1 MKFRKLY
8 LLSSLILFALFTGI
22 FARSGVEIEFDP
34 IKMLRNSNRL
44 PLELTISNFSGVPVS
59 EVVVLYRYSGDS
71 RFQIKQMNNEG
82 LHYYASLTVKNT
94 SENMIEYYY
103 RIRYMDQ
110 RSETFPGDAASGN
123 LFRTALQYDRNYG
136 EDIVIISPEPDEHI
150 YSNEV
155 VITASFARL
164 TDMID
169 VEKSKLFL
177 DNWEVTRSRYL
188 QKFDDF
194 ISFSPR
200 QIPAGRHRIWL
211 ELYDKNSVLV
221 ASKEWYF
228 TAIRSRISVTS
239 EEDFQINGR
248 FFAEARRENLQDGSQ
263 INDYNQTGLQLNG
276 GVDAFEYGGRLY
288 FNNQESA
295 DRQPIN
301 RFSGYARLNF
311 WNHRYLKVAVGDAY
325 PKFNSLIM
333 QNILLRGYQTSLFLK
348 FLNIDFAKGKTLR
361 AIEGEITTDTTASGQ
376 QSIRAGTYRRNILA
390 VRPSFGDGKIFQLG
404 FTYLKGRDD
413 TTSIQFGLNP
423 QENTA
428 LGADLMLGLD
438 KQRIL
443 LEGNIGTSVYNR
455 NITGGSIPYDTLIA
469 TLQDSSDFKE
479 EYYNL
484 AKKIITINQYLIL
497 RPGVAYQGRIR
508 LRYFRN
514 NLSLLYESI
523 DEDYYSLGQP
533 YMLRDNRGF
542 HLVDNWSLL
551 KNQVFLT
558 VGYRRYHNNLQETK
572 AHTSTNKNLY
582 FNLSY
587 FPMKNLP
594 EMTFGFNNYTR
605 DNGVPEDSLNSI
617 LNRPEDNKTNTINF
631 TTSYRFNLAN
641 LRHRISLNLMN
652 YRRSDIFKYA
662 ESRSDYFSL
671 NLKSNFNV
679 PLQTLLEFIL
689 QQTETGKD
697 TDREGTLSFTTFGA
711 GINYVFEN
719 LFTRDRLTLNAKA
732 RFGKI
737 SSEYKLYVDPQ
748 STGSTSFDYNRNYF
762 SFRLNYTVP
771 RFGNIGLLADILAYS
786 GDKNKKD
793 VIYSARYDYSF

>member
-188 QKFDDF
+188 QKFDDI

-239 EEDFQINGR
+239 EEEFQINGR

-276 GVDAFEYGGRLY
+276 GVGAFEYGGRLY

-558 VGYRRYHNNLQETK
+558 VGYRRYHNNL
-572 AHTSTNKNLY
+572 
-582 FNLSY
+582 
-587 FPMKNLP
+587 
-594 EMTFGFNNYTR
+594 
-605 DNGVPEDSLNSI
+605 
-617 LNRPEDNKTNTINF
+617 
-631 TTSYRFNLAN
+631 
-641 LRHRISLNLMN
+641 
-652 YRRSDIFKYA
+652 
-662 ESRSDYFSL
+662 
-671 NLKSNFNV
+671 
-679 PLQTLLEFIL
+679 
-689 QQTETGKD
+689 
-697 TDREGTLSFTTFGA
+697 
-711 GINYVFEN
+711 
-719 LFTRDRLTLNAKA
+719 
-732 RFGKI
+732 
-737 SSEYKLYVDPQ
+737 
-748 STGSTSFDYNRNYF
+748 
-762 SFRLNYTVP
+762 
-771 RFGNIGLLADILAYS
+771 
-786 GDKNKKD
+786 
-793 VIYSARYDYSF
+793 